1 MARRLLAALSLAVLV
16 VMLTASVAMA
26 GEVTGNGKN
35 KQLEDR
41 GKWGT
46 GLHAR
51 SVCAFSG
58 QEDLQYFD
66 NEGGNTGPHEKTPGV
81 PARAQSWG
89 QIPKFVRD
97 DPAEFGG
104 MNPGTFCNPI
114 KGAGEG

>member
-1 MARRLLAALSLAVLV
+1 MARRFVAALSLAVLV

-26 GEVTGNGKN
+26 GEVTGNGKS

-89 QIPKFVRD
+89 QIPKAVRD